1 MKNKEALIEQLKTT
15 PIIQVACQKAN
26 VGRAS
31 YYRWL
36 KEDEDFKKKADEA
49 LNDGTFFINDLSE
62 SKLISAIKD
71 GNMTAIIYWI
81 KHHHPA
87 YTENK
92 VFLSL
97 ETQEELIKF
106 IKAGDKDKIYKKLL
120 GETAKGN
127 ISPNNTKGF
136 VSAVTKTP
144 PTALSISHEFKEI
157 QNGVLKTIR

>member
-1 MKNKEALIEQLKTT
+1 MKNKEILIEQLKTT
-15 PIIQVACQKAN
+15 PVIQVACQKAN

-49 LNDGTFFINDLSE
+49 LNDGNLFINDLAE

-71 GNMTAIIYWI
+71 GNMTAIIYWL

-92 VFLSL
+92 VFLSF
-97 ETQEELIKF
+97 EAQEELIKF
-106 IKAGDKDKIYKKLL
+106 IKTGNKDKIYKKVL
-120 GETAKGN
+120 GETTRGNLSPTNAKN
-127 ISPNNTKGF
+127 II
-136 VSAVTKTP
+136 SAVIKTP
-144 PTALSISHEFKEI
+144 PTALSISHETREI
-157 QNGVLKTIR
+157 QNGVAKI